1 MRATLH
7 LCGLLS
13 ARLGKRPTIFHRIGA
28 RLALLKVAELV
39 MVPAVAV
46 VEVVAVV
53 VVEVEAGAAT
63 LARERLTHH
72 MTPHAR
78 PALRGL
84 RGDVLHREVRLGPSR
99 ASRQVCALLLPS
111 ALSSTKMTQRHANIE
126 PTRHE
131 AFYWSTLLDKEDLS
145 NHRYGALR

>member
-1 MRATLH
+1 
-7 LCGLLS
+7 
-13 ARLGKRPTIFHRIGA
+13 
-28 RLALLKVAELV
+28 
-39 MVPAVAV
+39 MVLAVAV

-84 RGDVLHREVRLGPSR
+84 RGDFCIGRCVWAQAVHLVKFAHSFFHPRFL
-99 ASRQVCALLLPS
+99 Q
-111 ALSSTKMTQRHANIE
+111 QR
-126 PTRHE
+126 
-131 AFYWSTLLDKEDLS
+131 
-145 NHRYGALR
+145 

>member
-1 MRATLH
+1 
-7 LCGLLS
+7 
-13 ARLGKRPTIFHRIGA
+13 
-28 RLALLKVAELV
+28 LLKVAELV
-39 MVPAVAV
+39 MVLAVAV

-111 ALSSTKMTQRHANIE
+111 ALSSTKMTQRHANVE

-131 AFYWSTLLDKEDLS
+131 AFDWSTFLDKEDLS